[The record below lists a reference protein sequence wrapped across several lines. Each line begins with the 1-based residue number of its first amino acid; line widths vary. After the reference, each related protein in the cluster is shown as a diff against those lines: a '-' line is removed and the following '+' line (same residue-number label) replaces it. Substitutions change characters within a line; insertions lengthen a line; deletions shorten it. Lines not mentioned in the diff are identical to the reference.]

1 MEHLDAA
8 QEADYVNFYK
18 DFYVPANATLSIA
31 GDIDIEEAKNW
42 IKKYFGSIPRGQAIN
57 LYRDYLAQSDEEFK
71 AKYEMNRSLFEPSLF
86 FNTGDS
92 KVKNESIPEKLIAE
106 YTSKPTTI
114 ERTKKDKEPINGIIK
129 DEIYDNIQLPGLFM
143 GYKFP
148 EQTHPDY
155 YALEMMN
162 QVLSG
167 GSSSR
172 INKTIVEKKEMA
184 AFAFSFN
191 YGLEDS
197 GLGIFAAIA
206 NKDVELDDIQK
217 EFDVQIELIKNEL
230 ISESEFQKI
239 RNSIENDVISSN
251 STIAGIAENLANN
264 HVYFGDAN
272 LINTELENY
281 LSVTREDIKRVAQS
295 YLTQDK
301 RIILHYL
308 PKEN

>member
-1 MEHLDAA
+1 
-8 QEADYVNFYK
+8 
-18 DFYVPANATLSIA
+18 
-31 GDIDIEEAKNW
+31 
-42 IKKYFGSIPRGQAIN
+42 
-57 LYRDYLAQSDEEFK
+57 
-71 AKYEMNRSLFEPSLF
+71 
-86 FNTGDS
+86 
-92 KVKNESIPEKLIAE
+92 
-106 YTSKPTTI
+106 
-114 ERTKKDKEPINGIIK
+114 
-129 DEIYDNIQLPGLFM
+129 
-143 GYKFP
+143 
-148 EQTHPDY
+148 
-155 YALEMMN
+155 MMN

-172 INKTIVEKKEMA
+172 INKAIVEKKEMA

-191 YGLEDS
+191 YALEDA
-197 GLGIFAAIA
+197 GIGIFAAIA

-217 EFDVQIELIKNEL
+217 EFDAQIEIIKNEM
-230 ISESEFQKI
+230 ISEREFQKI

-281 LSVTREDIKRVAQS
+281 LSVTREDIKRVAQT